1 MNQLN
6 ISLYFTVEQAP
17 EADPL
22 DAPPVN
28 VPVNPA
34 DPVAPAAPAAAV
46 APAASVAPA
55 APVAPAAVA
64 APAAVVAPGVP
75 AAQAPPINATATNT
89 RTTAAEDPEHNWDKC
104 NCQV

>member
-6 ISLYFTVEQAP
+6 ISLYFTAEQAL
-17 EADPL
+17 EAAPL
-22 DAPPVN
+22 DVPPAN
-28 VPVNPA
+28 APVNPA

-46 APAASVAPA
+46 VPAAPV

-64 APAAVVAPGVP
+64 APAAVVAPVVP
-75 AAQAPPINATATNT
+75 AAQAPPINATAANT
-89 RTTAAEDPEHNWDKC
+89 RTTAAEDPEHNWDKG